1 MASSITV
8 KIPQPLY
15 HRLEHVA
22 ARLQKPVTDMLV
34 ETLQAALPPVDE
46 IPNHIQ
52 AEVAGLDKLETAD
65 LYEVAES
72 QMADADQ
79 DALEYLLDVQA
90 TRPLTNE
97 EAVRLES
104 LRLEYGRVLLRK
116 ARAFA
121 LLAERGQPYKLK

>member
-1 MASSITV
+1 
-8 KIPQPLY
+8 
-15 HRLEHVA
+15 
-22 ARLQKPVTDMLV
+22 
-34 ETLQAALPPVDE
+34 VDE

-79 DALEYLLDVQA
+79 DALEYLLDVHA
-90 TRPLTNE
+90 IAKWHAARPLTNE

-121 LLAERGQPYKLK
+121 LLAERGQPYELE

>member
-46 IPNHIQ
+46 IPDHIQ
-52 AEVAGLDKLETAD
+52 AEVASLDKLETAE

-90 TRPLTNE
+90 TRPLTDE

-121 LLAERGQPYKLK
+121 LLAERGQPYKLE

>member
-1 MASSITV
+1 MAFSITV

-46 IPNHIQ
+46 IPDHIQ
-52 AEVAGLDKLETAD
+52 AEVASLDKLETAE

-72 QMADADQ
+72 QVADADQ
-79 DALEYLLDVQA
+79 DALEYLLDVQT
-90 TRPLTNE
+90 TRPLTDE
-97 EAVRLES
+97 KAVRLES

-121 LLAERGQPYKLK
+121 LLAERGQLYKLE